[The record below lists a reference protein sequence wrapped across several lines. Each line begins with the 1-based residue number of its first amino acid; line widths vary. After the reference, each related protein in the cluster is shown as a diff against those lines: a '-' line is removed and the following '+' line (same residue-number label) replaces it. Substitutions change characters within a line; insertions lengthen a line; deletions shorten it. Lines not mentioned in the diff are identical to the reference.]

1 MFKDMDSQALM
12 GSEVFRNYL
21 NITEASSQDAAKQ
34 DAEMG
39 KNALKDFEE
48 FQKRVNA
55 SPVLKDN
62 FKKLQH
68 RFIND
73 PDYRTSVNQDFVQGV
88 LLLKFED

>member
-1 MFKDMDSQALM
+1 MDSQALLD
-12 GSEVFRNYL
+12 SEVFRNYL
-21 NITEASSQDAAKQ
+21 DFERAREAQKAKQ
-34 DAEMG
+34 HAEMG
-39 KNALKDFEE
+39 KNALKDFEK

-62 FKKLQH
+62 FKKLQY

-73 PDYRTSVNQDFVQGV
+73 PDYKASVNQDFVQGV

>member
-1 MFKDMDSQALM
+1 MFKDMDSQALL
-12 GSEVFRNYL
+12 GSEVFRNFL
-21 NITEASSQDAAKQ
+21 DIEQAREADEAKQ
-34 DAEMG
+34 HADMG
-39 KNALKDFEE
+39 KNALRDFEK

-73 PDYRTSVNQDFVQGV
+73 PDYKRSVNQDFVQGV